1 MIASEWLHVG
11 AAGFWLLLLALSALP
26 PLGFWDKWKLTN
38 DDVTDRGEPLD
49 VATEI
54 EDDWCRIA
62 MKDGVDEIRA
72 PEPDEWRDHR

>member
-54 EDDWCRIA
+54 EDD
-62 MKDGVDEIRA
+62 
-72 PEPDEWRDHR
+72 